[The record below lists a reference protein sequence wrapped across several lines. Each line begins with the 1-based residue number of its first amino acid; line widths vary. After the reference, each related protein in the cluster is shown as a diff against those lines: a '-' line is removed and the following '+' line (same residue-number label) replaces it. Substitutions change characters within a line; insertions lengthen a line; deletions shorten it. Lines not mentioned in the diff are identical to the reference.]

1 MHVDHVVPL
10 KGISY
15 EDKAPI
21 CGLNVW
27 YNLMP
32 LPYDINIGK
41 KNLCYPVYQNKLY
54 PFKHFSLSTLPKP
67 KDWMKFIKDQERMI
81 LEDISI
87 ENYRESIKATRE
99 LTNKLWSLN
108 KKRN

>member
-1 MHVDHVVPL
+1 
-10 KGISY
+10 
-15 EDKAPI
+15 
-21 CGLNVW
+21 
-27 YNLMP
+27 
-32 LPYDINIGK
+32 
-41 KNLCYPVYQNKLY
+41 
-54 PFKHFSLSTLPKP
+54 
-67 KDWMKFIKDQERMI
+67 MKFIKDQERMI